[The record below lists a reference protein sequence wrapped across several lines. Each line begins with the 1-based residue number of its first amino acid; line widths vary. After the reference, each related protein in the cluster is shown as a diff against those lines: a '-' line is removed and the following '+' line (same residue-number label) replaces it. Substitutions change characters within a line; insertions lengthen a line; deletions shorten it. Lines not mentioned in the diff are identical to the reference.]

1 MSVLIHDP
9 HLARDYINQRQLKGL
24 DRYDEVWDGV
34 TVVMPLPTI
43 DHQKIAVRISGI
55 VLAGFDF
62 REPPHIFAGVNVSD
76 YVAGWTKNFRCP
88 DVAVF
93 PEHTTAVNCD
103 THWCGG
109 PDFLIEIASPDDHC
123 REKLPFYASVRTGEV
138 LIIGSEP
145 WQIEQYTNQNGTMQL
160 ASVCTPASSAAL
172 TSVTMPFTFRLVPG
186 SPRPLIELTHVPT
199 GETWQI

>member
-43 DHQKIAVRISGI
+43 DRQKIAVRISGI

-93 PEHTTAVNCD
+93 LEHTTAVNCD

-109 PDFLIEIASPDDHC
+109 PDFLIEYDNVGFQNDGKHIHAIL
-123 REKLPFYASVRTGEV
+123 REKGNDFGADILKQHYLEAK
-138 LIIGSEP
+138 
-145 WQIEQYTNQNGTMQL
+145 
-160 ASVCTPASSAAL
+160 
-172 TSVTMPFTFRLVPG
+172 
-186 SPRPLIELTHVPT
+186 H
-199 GETWQI
+199 